1 MRSLSLILPFRR
13 LLSVLAVSACF
24 FVLPEISA
32 QQVVQSV
39 AQPILYLTEDSLL
52 HGVSTK
58 GYWVFRTD
66 SSDNYS
72 LSRLLSDTVSYTVS
86 GNNAAWRKLTSPE
99 QLARISS
106 EWSGS
111 GWFRLFVE
119 IDSTLF
125 DETISLTLTHRNAAE
140 VYVDGRRVA
149 VQGKVGFLAHDEVE
163 STALAL
169 PIPIHLRGARRHHVI
184 AIRYSNHTY
193 LRLAKLYSSP
203 LLMPGSPAF
212 DAEIHTVNGDIA
224 RALRER
230 TTRTIV
236 TMIPLGIL
244 LFVAFLY
251 AVFYIFI
258 RRERTNLY
266 LSLFSISSAALC
278 FSLLYRHQST
288 AAREILVWNE
298 VAIVIQIAA
307 LALSLMAMLYWV
319 VYSRTLRRWWSLWVP
334 AVCILIVSRFIIPL
348 SQWNYILIALIVL
361 GFLDMVALMVV
372 AVRNKIE
379 DSTIIATGNAIFL
392 ISASFYVFILI
403 QGFYYVLWL
412 YALSTY
418 CCFLSIPVTMAFYIA
433 RRFARV
439 NERLSEQL
447 EYIQRL
453 SHQALE
459 QEKEKQSLIERQK
472 QELEGLVDVRTKELQ
487 EKNQLLADQ
496 TQAIQFSNMELLR
509 KNIEV
514 ASEREK
520 SDELLL
526 NILPAPIAVRLKA
539 GEQTIADKLHDV
551 TVLFADIAGFTRFA
565 STISPENLVA
575 LLDKV
580 FSEFDRLVEK
590 HGAEKIKTIGDA
602 YMAVGGLSHHASN
615 HVEFMARLAL
625 EMQNAVNTL
634 SQELGI
640 IGLSVRIGL
649 HSGEAVA
656 GIIGTKKLNYDLW
669 GDTVNTASRM
679 EAHGEAGK
687 VHCTEHVFMRLRH
700 KFVFSER
707 GEIRVKGKGLMHTY
721 FLEKE
726 FDEESEALVRRAE
739 ELVKEGE

>member
-1 MRSLSLILPFRR
+1 
-13 LLSVLAVSACF
+13 VLAVFACLF
-24 FVLPEISA
+24 ALPEMAA
-32 QQVVQSV
+32 QQVVQPLE
-39 AQPILYLTEDSLL
+39 QPILYLTQDSLL
-52 HGVSTK
+52 HGVPTK
-58 GYWVFRTD
+58 GYWVFRAD
-66 SSDNYS
+66 SADNYS
-72 LSRLLSDTVSYTVS
+72 LSRLLSDTVFV
-86 GNNAAWRKLTSPE
+86 NDAAWRKLTSPE
-99 QLARISS
+99 QLACISP

-111 GWFRLFVE
+111 GWFRLTVE
-119 IDSTLF
+119 TDSTLF
-125 DETISLTLTHRNAAE
+125 NETISLALTHRNAAE
-140 VYVDGRRVA
+140 IYVDGRRVA
-149 VQGKVGFLAHDEVE
+149 VQGKVAFLARDEVE
-163 STALAL
+163 SAALDV
-169 PIPIHLRGARRHHVI
+169 PVPIHLSAQRRHCILVH
-184 AIRYSNHTY
+184 YSNHTY
-193 LRLAKLYSSP
+193 LELSKRYGSN
-203 LLMPGSPAF
+203 LLKPGSAAAF
-212 DAEIHTVNGDIA
+212 EADVRNVQGDIA
-224 RALRER
+224 RSLRQR
-230 TTRTIV
+230 TVRTIV

-258 RRERTNLY
+258 RRDRTNLY
-266 LSLFSISSAALC
+266 LALFSIFSATLC
-278 FSLLYRHQST
+278 FSLLYRYQSS
-288 AAREILVWNE
+288 ASREILVWNE
-298 VAIVIQIAA
+298 IAVVCEIAA
-307 LALSLMAMLYWV
+307 LTLAFMAMLYWV
-319 VYSRTLRRWWSLWVP
+319 VYERTPRRWWYVWAPTVLVM
-334 AVCILIVSRFIIPL
+334 IVSRFVIPL
-348 SQWNYILIALIVL
+348 EQWNYILIALIAL
-361 GFLDMVALMVV
+361 GFLDMVSIMAIAL
-372 AVRNKIE
+372 RKKIE
-379 DSTIIATGNAIFL
+379 DAAIIAIGNVVFL
-392 ISASFYVFILI
+392 ASASIYVFIHI
-403 QGFYYVLWL
+403 QGLQYILWL
-412 YALSTY
+412 FALATY
-418 CCFLSIPVTMAFYIA
+418 CCFLSMPVTMAFYIA

-447 EYIQRL
+447 EYVQRL

-459 QEKEKQSLIERQK
+459 QEKEKQSLIEHQK
-472 QELEGLVDVRTKELQ
+472 QELEGLVAERTKELQ

-526 NILPAPIAVRLKA
+526 NILPAPIAERLKA

-615 HVEFMARLAL
+615 HVEFMARLAI
-625 EMQNAVNTL
+625 EMQAEVNRL

-687 VHCTEHVFMRLRH
+687 VHCTEHVFLRLRH
-700 KFVFSER
+700 KFLFLER

-726 FDEESEALVRRAE
+726 FDEESEALLHRAE
-739 ELVKEGE
+739 LLVRGG

>member
-1 MRSLSLILPFRR
+1 MRSQHPILPFRG
-13 LLSVLAVSACF
+13 LLVRF
-24 FVLPEISA
+24 FVVIVSCFCALVETSSAQPISA
-32 QQVVQSV
+32 QPV
-39 AQPILYLTEDSLL
+39 ILLSRDSLQNAI
-52 HGVSTK
+52 STS
-58 GYWVFRTD
+58 GFWLFR
-66 SSDNYS
+66 SSDS
-72 LSRLLSDTVSYTVS
+72 AQFSSVSYQDT
-86 GNNAAWRKLTSPE
+86 AWKVLASPHHQ
-99 QLARISS
+99 QLSILSPS
-106 EWSGS
+106 WKGS
-111 GWFRLFVE
+111 GWFRLHVE
-119 IDSTLF
+119 IDSSLF
-125 DETISLTLTHRNAAE
+125 DETISLTLLHRNAAE
-140 VYVDGRRVA
+140 IYIDGHLVA
-149 VQGKVGFLAHDEVE
+149 RQGQPALLPYDEQE
-163 STALAL
+163 SAALGV
-169 PIPIHLRGARRHHVI
+169 PVPVHLSAQRKHVF
-184 AIRYSNHTY
+184 AVRYSNHTY
-193 LRLAKLYSSP
+193 LQLSTRYGHH
-203 LLMPGSPAF
+203 LLMPGTSAF
-212 DAEIHTVNGDIA
+212 EVEIRSFQNDIA
-224 RALRER
+224 RAVRLR
-230 TTRTIV
+230 TIRTIV

-266 LSLFSISSAALC
+266 LSLFSISTAALC
-278 FSLLYRHQST
+278 FSLLYRHQSS
-288 AAREILVWNE
+288 ASREILVWNE
-298 VAIVIQIAA
+298 IAIVCEIAA

-319 VYSRTLRRWWSLWVP
+319 VYGSTLRRWWYGWIP
-334 AVCILIVSRFIIPL
+334 AVIALVVCRFIIPL
-348 SQWNYILIALIVL
+348 SVWNYLLIALIVL
-361 GFLDMVALMVV
+361 SFIDMAVVMVV
-372 AVRNKIE
+372 AVRKKVDDVAIV
-379 DSTIIATGNAIFL
+379 AVGNAIFL
-392 ISASFYVFILI
+392 ISACIYVFIHI
-403 QGFYYVLWL
+403 QGMQYILWL
-412 YALSTY
+412 FALATY
-418 CCFLSIPVTMAFYIA
+418 CCFLSMPVTMAFYIA

-447 EYIQRL
+447 DYVQRL

-472 QELEGLVDVRTKELQ
+472 QELEGLVAERTKELQ

-496 TQAIQFSNMELLR
+496 TQAIKFSNMELLR
-509 KNIEV
+509 KNVEV

-520 SDELLL
+520 SEELLL
-526 NILPAPIAVRLKA
+526 NILPAPIAERLKA

-615 HVEFMARLAL
+615 HVEFMARLGL
-625 EMQNAVNTL
+625 EMQHAVSKL
-634 SQELGI
+634 SQELAI
-640 IGLSVRIGL
+640 IGLSVRIGI

-687 VHCTEHVFMRLRH
+687 VHCTEQVFLRLRH
-700 KFVFSER
+700 KFVFVER

-726 FDEESEALVRRAE
+726 FDEESAALLRRAE
-739 ELVKEGE
+739 ELVKEG